1 MNVATKHFTAEQIAE
16 LAAIFNLEVRDPD
29 HVLPVRDGVVRLGQP
44 IWWRSEDGPAYV
56 ASNEHWPN
64 IREYP
69 TAYSVAEPRVKV
81 QYLD

>member
-1 MNVATKHFTAEQIAE
+1 MSVATKNFTAEEIAE
-16 LAAIFNLEVRDPD
+16 LAAIFGLEAKAPD
-29 HVLPVRDGVVRLGQP
+29 NILPVRDGVVRRGQP
-44 IWWRSEDGPAYV
+44 IWWRAEDGPAYV
-56 ASNEHWPN
+56 SSDEHWAN